1 MKQSINR
8 LIKIRR
14 DAIVASLTDRVCQAF
29 SCGAGKREE
38 ALKPSGREAAAKPV
52 M

>member
-38 ALKPSGREAAAKPV
+38 ALKPFGREAAAKPV